1 MKLITNELLDAVTLE
16 AKGNP
21 RRRKNFN
28 FHPSDESRC
37 NRLLN
42 ALEPG
47 TYIRP
52 HRHLDP
58 EKEELM
64 LLLRGK
70 MGMIFFDDAGNVEST
85 ALLAVGSDIFG
96 IDIPAGTYHSLV
108 CLEPGTLFL
117 EAKAGPYRP
126 FLPEEVAPWA
136 PAEQETGAD
145 SYRDTLEHL
154 FTP

>member
-1 MKLITNELLDAVTLE
+1 MKLITNDLLDRVIEE
-16 AKGNP
+16 AKSSH
-21 RRRKNFN
+21 RKRKNFN
-28 FHPSDESRC
+28 FHSSDESRC

-42 ALEPG
+42 ALELG

-70 MGMIFFDDAGNVEST
+70 MGMIFFDDAGNVTST
-85 ALLAVGSDIFG
+85 ALLAVGSDTFG

-108 CLEPGTLFL
+108 CLESGTLFL

-126 FLPEEVAPWA
+126 FLPQEVAPWS
-136 PAEQETGAD
+136 PAEQEEEAAA
-145 SYRDTLEHL
+145 YRAVLERP

>member
-1 MKLITNELLDAVTLE
+1 MKLITNELLDGVILE
-16 AKGNP
+16 AKASP
-21 RRRKNFN
+21 RKRKNFN
-28 FHPSDESRC
+28 FHPTNESLC

-47 TYIRP
+47 TYVRP

-64 LLLRGK
+64 LLLRGR
-70 MGMIFFDDAGNVEST
+70 MGMIYFDDAGNVTET
-85 ALLAVGSDIFG
+85 ALLAVGSDAFG
-96 IDIPAGTYHSLV
+96 IDIPSGIYHSLV

-126 FLPEEVAPWA
+126 LLPQESAPWS
-136 PAEQETGAD
+136 PAEDDPEAND
-145 SYRDTLEHL
+145 YRAGLERL